1 MAVAEAPTLTDVE
14 VETAS
19 ASIPQPS
26 PYACWIVYRV
36 ESGVSRFC
44 AKVDTIFKSNGVWS
58 RDSGSAVVIRKPAI
72 ADELARRLRRI
83 WGGKVLV
90 EKITRWEIR

>member
-19 ASIPQPS
+19 VSIPQPS
-26 PYACWIVYRV
+26 PYACWIVYRS
-36 ESGVSRFC
+36 ESGVNRFC
-44 AKVDTIFKSNGVWS
+44 AKVDTLFKSCGVWS
-58 RDSGSAVVIRKPAI
+58 RDRGSAVIIRKPQI